1 MDVGSVSSAAVSSA
15 LLKTPQAVAP
25 TGQDND
31 GDNDHGAP
39 DVKSTTAA
47 GVGNVVDQAA

>member
-1 MDVGSVSSAAVSSA
+1 MDIGSVSAAATLSVLPKTSQAAV
-15 LLKTPQAVAP
+15 P

-39 DVKSTTAA
+39 DVKSAVAA
-47 GVGNVVDQAA
+47 GVGTAIDQTA